1 MEDRLNKI
9 EQQLQALQK
18 FAPFQEYQ
26 RQFKSLEEQ
35 IIRISERTTEAGT
48 GELSMKISEHFST
61 LISET
66 KNSLENDYNQKI
78 RLVDVKADKMEELR
92 VELISLDSL
101 VKEKAYTY
109 ELDILRDRM
118 EDEFTRKTVFDQ
130 LEQDVSGKAYRT
142 EVDELASKLGT
153 SKESLETSIKE
164 LNDKVSE
171 IQENL
176 RGHEVNLEQFRQKNE
191 T

>member
-1 MEDRLNKI
+1 M
-9 EQQLQALQK
+9 
-18 FAPFQEYQ
+18 
-26 RQFKSLEEQ
+26 EEQ

-118 EDEFTRKTVFDQ
+118 EDEFTRKTVFD
-130 LEQDVSGKAYRT
+130 
-142 EVDELASKLGT
+142 
-153 SKESLETSIKE
+153 
-164 LNDKVSE
+164 
-171 IQENL
+171 
-176 RGHEVNLEQFRQKNE
+176 
-191 T
+191 